1 VAAPDQP
8 PRRDRKPRRAGPSL
22 EVLAAGQDQRR
33 PLRRRRLTLFGFV
46 QLDFAGT
53 LPLADGRYLARAG
66 SEESVLVLQR
76 IGAASAGRRK
86 RRRPRKA
93 DEEPAQ
99 LALTRATAIR
109 AFAPFTDE
117 EDAARWLDEVCEA
130 EDTLDVLVDE
140 GLELLNRALHAQAV
154 ASANPDSRSQLTAEG
169 AERVLVGY
177 GSGEE
182 TAVGRFLDAR
192 EIDVAPRAS
201 RRQRREEELRPQ
213 ERVAAM
219 LGGRETGDACETL
232 LLRARADLDA
242 GRGREAALQLR
253 VGLEALL
260 VELKGALAD
269 AKHEEDMGLLASRR
283 QEAGAAANSALGA
296 ELTSAQAHEVGELL
310 EICERVLRRR
320 RVLRG

>member
-1 VAAPDQP
+1 M
-8 PRRDRKPRRAGPSL
+8 
-22 EVLAAGQDQRR
+22 
-33 PLRRRRLTLFGFV
+33 
-46 QLDFAGT
+46 
-53 LPLADGRYLARAG
+53 
-66 SEESVLVLQR
+66 
-76 IGAASAGRRK
+76 
-86 RRRPRKA
+86 
-93 DEEPAQ
+93 
-99 LALTRATAIR
+99 TRATAIR
-109 AFAPFTDE
+109 AFAPFANE

-169 AERVLVGY
+169 AERVLLGY

-182 TAVGRFLDAR
+182 TAVGRFRDAR
-192 EIDVAPRAS
+192 QIDVAPRAS

-242 GRGREAALQLR
+242 GRDREAALQLR

-260 VELKGALAD
+260 IELKDALAD
-269 AKHEEDMGLLASRR
+269 PGHEEDMGTLAERR
-283 QEAGAAANSALGA
+283 SEVGDAANAAL
-296 ELTSAQAHEVGELL
+296 TGELSDRQRDQVEEL
-310 EICERVLRRR
+310 LKISERVLRRR
-320 RVLRG
+320 RILRG